1 MPRRYARLISMIVV
15 LALGVTG
22 LAVAESVMV
31 SVRPNEEYPESERLS
46 FFLSSVEAGI
56 MDVLFDVGHIVF
68 NRARSDSVESTAQVV
83 EIASNGGAGYV
94 VDAVVSFRPTENG
107 LELYEITYA
116 WTPIG
121 VGAAPRRST
130 VAVDQL
136 DEEQRGSTEQSGYN
150 LGHQVG
156 LDIADK
162 LR

>member
-1 MPRRYARLISMIVV
+1 MSRRYARLISMMVV
-15 LALGVTG
+15 LALAVTG
-22 LAVAESVMV
+22 LALAESVMV
-31 SVRPNEEYPESERLS
+31 SVRPNEEYPDSERLS
-46 FFLSSVEAGI
+46 FYLSSVEAGI

-68 NRARSDSVESTAQVV
+68 NRARTDAVESTAQVV

-94 VDAVVSFRPTENG
+94 VDAVVSFRPTQDG
-107 LELYEITYA
+107 LELGEITYA

-121 VGAAPRRST
+121 TGTAPRRST

-136 DEEQRGSTEQSGYN
+136 DEEQRESTEQSGYS
-150 LGHQVG
+150 LGYQVG

>member
-1 MPRRYARLISMIVV
+1 MSRRYIRLFA
-15 LALGVTG
+15 LAMLLLMGIAAFAG
-22 LAVAESVMV
+22 AESVMV
-31 SVRPNEEYPESERLS
+31 SVRADGEYPDSERLA

-56 MDVLFDVGHIVF
+56 MDVLFEAGHIVF
-68 NRARSDSVESTAQVV
+68 NRARGDVVESTAQVV

-94 VDAVVSFRPTENG
+94 VDAVVSFRPTPDG
-107 LELYEITYA
+107 LVLQEITYA

-121 VGAAPRRST
+121 AGVAPRRST
-130 VAVDQL
+130 VDVDQL

-150 LGHQVG
+150 LGYQVG